1 MNDDVLN
8 SLQAERSTAS
18 KSHIM
23 VIGVGGA
30 GGNAVNHMYHLG
42 IKDVDFMV
50 CNTDQQALDISPVE
64 FKVRLGDD
72 GLGAGNDPAD
82 HL

>member
-1 MNDDVLN
+1 MNNDIIN
-8 SLQAERSTAS
+8 SLNVERSEAS

-30 GGNAVNHMYHLG
+30 GGNAVNHMFHLG

-64 FKVRLGDD
+64 LKIRLDRKSVV
-72 GLGAGNDPAD
+72 
-82 HL
+82 